1 MSIVGLGVSASL
13 ALADWKP
20 DGPIKLQIGFGAGG
34 TTDVSGRVVAKSIEK
49 HTGWNIVVENK
60 PGGGGVAMLASMSKQ
75 KPDGRTIGLSVN
87 VPLLMQLTLR
97 GRDNMPVNLDS
108 IEYLGTISKA
118 PISIVALPDAPYD
131 TFAELVEYAKTHSV
145 KIAFDAPP
153 QKFIVA
159 SVNKDNGTNMG
170 LVPFKSSAE
179 TTPAVLG
186 GHVDAAFSAGT
197 HIEYV
202 KSGTLKML
210 AVATDDRHTY
220 APNTSTLLEQG
231 IPYAL
236 DPIYFFAVPKG
247 LSIDAKNALIKAIA
261 DAMKDPEVIKF
272 VETTFKVPVLNYG
285 RDTKVQLEANL
296 KSIKAMVAKNK

>member
-1 MSIVGLGVSASL
+1 M
-13 ALADWKP
+13 
-20 DGPIKLQIGFGAGG
+20 
-34 TTDVSGRVVAKSIEK
+34 
-49 HTGWNIVVENK
+49 
-60 PGGGGVAMLASMSKQ
+60 
-75 KPDGRTIGLSVN
+75 
-87 VPLLMQLTLR
+87 
-97 GRDNMPVNLDS
+97 
-108 IEYLGTISKA
+108 
-118 PISIVALPDAPYD
+118 
-131 TFAELVEYAKTHSV
+131 
-145 KIAFDAPP
+145 
-153 QKFIVA
+153 
-159 SVNKDNGTNMG
+159 
-170 LVPFKSSAE
+170 
-179 TTPAVLG
+179 
-186 GHVDAAFSAGT
+186 DAAFSAGT

-210 AVATDDRHTY
+210 AAATDDRHTY
-220 APNTSTLLEQG
+220 APNASTLLEQG